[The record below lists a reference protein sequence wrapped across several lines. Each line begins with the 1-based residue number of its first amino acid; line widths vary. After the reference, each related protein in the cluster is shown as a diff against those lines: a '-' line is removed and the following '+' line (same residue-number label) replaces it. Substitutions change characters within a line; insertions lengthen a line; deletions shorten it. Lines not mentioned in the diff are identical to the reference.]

1 MDHQVAFLFPG
12 VTQYAPQGFADLCRT
27 RSEAMDVL
35 RRVDAVARSC
45 DLPSLENVALCDPPT
60 TLAQLEDKE
69 PAVLPLLQY
78 ALALATAD
86 GLRSAGIEPHA
97 VAGHSFGELSAFVCA
112 GILSVEDGVRVI
124 CLRMRAIGTTRGRGG
139 MLAVQAAPPRVEHL
153 LRAVASPTLAVACV
167 NTPRQSVVSGTS
179 SELDHVE
186 RLAAALDWQTVRLS
200 SPYPYHSRLLAG
212 LVTPLREA
220 LQEAGVRAQALTT
233 PTRCVFHD
241 RWHDDSDDLL
251 THIAEMLI
259 RPVRFVDC
267 VRSLYDEGITHVVE
281 CGTGD
286 TLTRFVEANI
296 PRVQVVVPLPD
307 NTATP
312 DFARLAAG
320 LRTPG
325 GGAATA
331 RLPPVPARDSVTGP
345 APSAP
350 TSQRKSSADE
360 PAAAPTPAPGPTP
373 RNAPEGAAPSGA
385 AAEGKQ
391 DRQRVVA
398 VLGDLYAEITGYPAD
413 VFTED
418 AHVEVELGI
427 DSLRQTR
434 MLAAVAEKFAVPLL
448 ASGVRIKD
456 FPTIGHIADAVVE
469 HTSPAAAS

>member
-12 VTQYAPQGFADLCRT
+12 VTQYAPQGLAGLCRT

-35 RRVDAVARSC
+35 RRVDAVARTY
-45 DLPSLENVALCDPPT
+45 DLPSLEDQALCEPPA
-60 TLAQLEDKE
+60 TLAQLEDEE

-78 ALALATAD
+78 ALALATAE
-86 GLRSAGIEPHA
+86 GLRSAGIETHA
-97 VAGHSFGELSAFVCA
+97 VAGHSFGELLAFVYA
-112 GILSVEDGVRVI
+112 GILSVEDGARVI

-153 LRAVASPTLAVACV
+153 LRAVALPTLAVACI
-167 NTPRQSVVSGTS
+167 NTPRQSVVSGSS
-179 SELDHVE
+179 SELD
-186 RLAAALDWQTVRLS
+186 RLARLAGALDWQITRLS

-220 LQEAGVRAQALTT
+220 LQEAGVKAQAHTT

-267 VRSLYDEGITHVVE
+267 VRSLYDEGITHVIE
-281 CGTGD
+281 CGAGD

-296 PRVQVVVPLPD
+296 PRVQIIVPLPG

-325 GGAATA
+325 TSAATA
-331 RLPPVPARDSVTGP
+331 RLPTVPVRDSLTSSP
-345 APSAP
+345 PSAP
-350 TSQRKSSADE
+350 TSRQQNAANE
-360 PAAAPTPAPGPTP
+360 PATVSTPPQGPTP
-373 RNAPEGAAPSGA
+373 LNALAGAAPSGA
-385 AAEGKQ
+385 AAEGNQ
-391 DRQRVVA
+391 HRQKVVA

-427 DSLRQTR
+427 DSLRQTH

-448 ASGVRIKD
+448 ASGVRITD
-456 FPTIGHIADAVVE
+456 FPTIGHIADAVVK
-469 HTSPAAAS
+469 HTSSAAAS